1 MIIIEQRQFFTKN
14 IFLNLLVNLTNFPQ
28 IHKRSEGFIVGGEN
42 AKQGAYP
49 FMAALGVK
57 NPKNPSET
65 IYVCG
70 GSLVSQKICF
80 SQK

>member
-1 MIIIEQRQFFTKN
+1 MNQGSFLLQIFF
-14 IFLNLLVNLTNFPQ
+14 FPYFTNFPQ
-28 IHKRSEGFIVGGEN
+28 IRKRSEGFIVGGEN

-57 NPKNPSET
+57 NPKNPLET

-70 GSLVSQKICF
+70 GSLVSQMICF
-80 SQK
+80 SQ